1 MARHLLQL
9 AFCALLVCAAI
20 AIPAGVFAA
29 YRRGHAA
36 DRAVGG
42 CARSE

>member
-29 YRRGHAA
+29 VMLPTAP
-36 DRAVGG
+36 
-42 CARSE
+42 SEGVLVQNDW